1 MKIVGINF
9 TTTNGIKK
17 YTLHITDAFEPYY
30 MNAESGRGC
39 VGEKVESIYV
49 GEQDCSQLKIG
60 DEIEIIYG
68 KAITIKGHI
77 YQPIKRSDILN

>member
-60 DEIEIIYG
+60 DEIENDYE
-68 KAITIKGHI
+68 KDE
-77 YQPIKRSDILN
+77 DIDFGEQDTDDYEIDH